1 MITTRMKT
9 FTVYG
14 IFSLCLLPLLW
25 GQAPKDETGSGVVFI
40 AAKDGPTQFLDPQ
53 GKALP
58 AAKTGVGGTLPEGY
72 VAQAGIGGKIVLL
85 LSNGT
90 VMTLES
96 QTKLKIS
103 EFSQEA
109 FDAAGRKVSDL
120 AEEPSKSNV
129 KLDLDWGS
137 IVVATKKLNRESS
150 LNIHS
155 PSGVAGIRGT
165 QFQMSQAPGTG
176 VKLDVSESTVA
187 FSPPGG
193 GQAVPVGAGQGLDV
207 SAAGAVT
214 PRPISPIA
222 AQNITATNTAAIA
235 ATGDVSLSAVSDA
248 MTEATSEGGEGGED
262 GGDGGDDSSDGGD
275 EGGDDGGDGGDDS
288 SGSGDSDS
296 GGDSD
301 SAGGGDAGGDS
312 GGSGGSSAASS
323 APAAPAVDTS
333 QVLENN
339 AEATQSR
346 KTGKV
351 STVSKQVSRLG
362 LTDAQAEIF
371 YSFGVPLQS
380 SLAGAGGEVAK
391 RLIDLTAQGV
401 AQSHLSTF
409 FGYSGE
415 TRAKMLGLTDDSSLA
430 NLLFKQYEESWL
442 TGILSDNNLVALNT
456 EETPETPAVS
466 ATADPFLA
474 LANTLRDSGNSE
486 VLDELL
492 ELGGGQLT
500 DELLQ
505 EGEIANRLLG
515 SVTSTGSLDE
525 TNLVSGTDALANR
538 FYEDVTSLYGALV
551 QDSLLAGEASFIG
564 GREISLSGGDYSM
577 SSLALNGSDS
587 FALGATEKLQL
598 QGDILFSGD
607 AGSAKRVV
615 LMSGDKLEG
624 SSDLTL
630 DAATNDLVLS
640 VRKDIV
646 LQGTSS
652 ELQGATAELSVALR
666 GNREVTLHSMR
677 DVNLKNVEVTAS
689 QQASIKAAKEL
700 YVDNMRF
707 NAELPKIVMEATTIR
722 LSNVTFPANAA
733 VNLNSLKGA
742 IDGRYPNFGTSVPA
756 AQQLG
761 RVNFLQNVKSGVNLL
776 HDRPSFDSFGGKITI
791 GKLR

>member
-9 FTVYG
+9 ISIYG
-14 IFSLCLLPLLW
+14 LFSLCLLPLLW

-40 AAKDGPTQFLDPQ
+40 AAKEGPTQFLDLQ

-90 VMTLES
+90 VMTLQS

-103 EFSQEA
+103 EFSQEP

-129 KLDLDWGS
+129 KLDLNWGS
-137 IVVATKKLNRESS
+137 IVVATKKLDRDSRLDIN
-150 LNIHS
+150 S
-155 PSGVAGIRGT
+155 PTGTAGIRGT

-187 FSPPGG
+187 FTPPGG

-214 PRPISPIA
+214 PRPISPVA

-248 MTEATSEGGEGGED
+248 MAEATSEGGEGGDSEGGD
-262 GGDGGDDSSDGGD
+262 SDGGDDSGDDGGGDGGDDG
-275 EGGDDGGDGGDDS
+275 GGDDS

-301 SAGGGDAGGDS
+301 SAGGGDTGGGDAGGGD
-312 GGSGGSSAASS
+312 GGGSSAAAS

-351 STVSKQVSRLG
+351 SAVSKQVSRLG

-401 AQSHLSTF
+401 SQSHLSTF

-442 TGILSDNNLVALNT
+442 TGMLSDNNLVALNT
-456 EETPETPAVS
+456 EETPETPSAS

-515 SVTSTGSLDE
+515 SVTSSGSLDG

-551 QDSLLAGEASFIG
+551 QDSLLAGEASFLG
-564 GREISLSGGDYSM
+564 GRTISLSGGDYSL
-577 SSLALNGSDS
+577 SSLALSGSDAL
-587 FALGATEKLQL
+587 ALGATEKLQL

-615 LMSGDKLEG
+615 LMSGGELEG

-646 LQGTSS
+646 LQGASADS
-652 ELQGATAELSVALR
+652 LVALR
-666 GNREVTLHSMR
+666 GNHEVTLHSMR
-677 DVNLKNVEVTAS
+677 DVNLKNVEVSAS

-722 LSNVTFPANAA
+722 LSNVTFPASAA

-776 HDRPSFDSFGGKITI
+776 HDRPSFDSFGSKITI

>member
-1 MITTRMKT
+1 
-9 FTVYG
+9 
-14 IFSLCLLPLLW
+14 
-25 GQAPKDETGSGVVFI
+25 
-40 AAKDGPTQFLDPQ
+40 
-53 GKALP
+53 
-58 AAKTGVGGTLPEGY
+58 
-72 VAQAGIGGKIVLL
+72 
-85 LSNGT
+85 
-90 VMTLES
+90 
-96 QTKLKIS
+96 
-103 EFSQEA
+103 
-109 FDAAGRKVSDL
+109 
-120 AEEPSKSNV
+120 
-129 KLDLDWGS
+129 
-137 IVVATKKLNRESS
+137 
-150 LNIHS
+150 
-155 PSGVAGIRGT
+155 
-165 QFQMSQAPGTG
+165 
-176 VKLDVSESTVA
+176 
-187 FSPPGG
+187 
-193 GQAVPVGAGQGLDV
+193 
-207 SAAGAVT
+207 
-214 PRPISPIA
+214 
-222 AQNITATNTAAIA
+222 
-235 ATGDVSLSAVSDA
+235 
-248 MTEATSEGGEGGED
+248 
-262 GGDGGDDSSDGGD
+262 
-275 EGGDDGGDGGDDS
+275 
-288 SGSGDSDS
+288 
-296 GGDSD
+296 
-301 SAGGGDAGGDS
+301 
-312 GGSGGSSAASS
+312 
-323 APAAPAVDTS
+323 
-333 QVLENN
+333 
-339 AEATQSR
+339 
-346 KTGKV
+346 
-351 STVSKQVSRLG
+351 
-362 LTDAQAEIF
+362 
-371 YSFGVPLQS
+371 
-380 SLAGAGGEVAK
+380 
-391 RLIDLTAQGV
+391 
-401 AQSHLSTF
+401 
-409 FGYSGE
+409 
-415 TRAKMLGLTDDSSLA
+415 MLGLTDDSSLA

-551 QDSLLAGEASFIG
+551 QDSLLAGEASFLG
-564 GREISLSGGDYSM
+564 GRTISLSGGDYSL
-577 SSLALNGSDS
+577 SSLALSGSDS
-587 FALGATEKLQL
+587 FALGATEQLQL
-598 QGDILFSGD
+598 QGSILFSGD
-607 AGSAKRVV
+607 AGSSKRVV
-615 LMSGDKLEG
+615 LMSGGKLEG

-646 LQGTSS
+646 LQGASS
-652 ELQGATAELSVALR
+652 GPLVDLR
-666 GNREVTLHSMR
+666 GNREVSLHSMR